1 MLNKIFDLN
10 LLRISKLS
18 VTCFGYFNFDFKQHI
33 ISDLVQKFLGGE
45 SIQCKNCTADI
56 NLDAC

>member
-18 VTCFGYFNFDFKQHI
+18 VACFGYFNFVFKQHI
-33 ISDLVQKFLGGE
+33 TSDLVQKFLGGE
-45 SIQCKNCTADI
+45 SIQCKNCSVNI
-56 NLDAC
+56 NLDTR